1 MFRTLTNCAIVTLAL
16 ILVMAS
22 TASAVQLTQTLFEED
37 FEGGDGLVAA
47 DYGWTSQGGIS
58 DNLQVNSTTNLPTGA
73 YDGDSYGPNDPA
85 SRVWGGVSH
94 VVPGVAASAANAD
107 IASYTLSVDMAV
119 AHGSNTNGTGNA
131 GVHFGAYNHGFF
143 YSRNNNRG
151 WRLETNALAA
161 GQTQETQTPG
171 LLANTP
177 VRGTMTYDMATNML
191 SARLVQISNP
201 SNSFDFTP
209 VAFTDAELSGISTDL
224 VIYSDI
230 NPYPTA
236 YADQGIDVDNILIT
250 HSLRIPEPASLSLL
264 GLGGL
269 AMLRRRR
276 A

>member
-1 MFRTLTNCAIVTLAL
+1 MFRTLTHCAIVTLAL
-16 ILVMAS
+16 FLVMAS
-22 TASAVQLTQTLFEED
+22 TASAVQITQTLFEED
-37 FEGGDGLVAA
+37 FEGGDGFVAA
-47 DYGWTSQGGIS
+47 DYGWTSQGGPS
-58 DNLQVNSTTNLPTGA
+58 DNLEVNSTTNLPTGA
-73 YDGDSYGPNDPA
+73 YDGDTYGA
-85 SRVWGGVSH
+85 GTGARIWGGVSH

-107 IASYTLSVDMAV
+107 VGSYTLSFDASV
-119 AHGSNTNGTGNA
+119 AYGSNTNGTGNA
-131 GVHFGAYNHGFF
+131 GVHFGAYNHGLF
-143 YSRNNNRG
+143 YNRNNGNG
-151 WRLETNALAA
+151 WRFESNMLAA
-161 GQTQETQTPG
+161 GQTEKTTNPG

-177 VRGTMTYDMATNML
+177 VRATMTYDMATNMV

-209 VAFTDAELSGISTDL
+209 VAFTDAELAGISTDL

-250 HSLRIPEPASLSLL
+250 QTLRIPEPATLALL